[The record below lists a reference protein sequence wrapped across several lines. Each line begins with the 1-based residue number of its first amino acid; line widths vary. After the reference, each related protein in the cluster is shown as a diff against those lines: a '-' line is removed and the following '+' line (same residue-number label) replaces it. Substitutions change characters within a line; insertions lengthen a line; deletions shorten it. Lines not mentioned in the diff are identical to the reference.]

1 MWIYDTIG
9 EEVVALLTRLREMRK
24 RRNLSQKVL
33 SKELNIDQSTYSGY
47 ETGKS
52 GIPLRTVKRLMNNLK
67 KDGKIRR
74 RGSNRNGSWIIVD
87 PKE

>member
-1 MWIYDTIG
+1 MG

-33 SKELNIDQSTYSGY
+33 AKELNIEQSTYSGY

-52 GIPLRTVKRLMNNLK
+52 GIPLRIMVDIAKYYGVTVDDLLVDEDEDETK
-67 KDGKIRR
+67 KIGLIRIR
-74 RGSNRNGSWIIVD
+74 
-87 PKE
+87 